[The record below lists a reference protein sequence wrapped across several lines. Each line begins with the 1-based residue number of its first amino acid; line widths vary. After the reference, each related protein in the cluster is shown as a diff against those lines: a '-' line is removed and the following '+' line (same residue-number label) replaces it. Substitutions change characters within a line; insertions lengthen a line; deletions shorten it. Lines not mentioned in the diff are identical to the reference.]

1 MGKQSVQ
8 QIVEQCQRGDRE
20 AFGLLYTT
28 MYDRLRNQCRH
39 YVTNESTLDDLL
51 HDAFL
56 IIFNKIGSLKDTS
69 RAEAWMQKVTHNLVL
84 TYINQHKHQ
93 TMVPLEEI
101 NEPSIMPDTMRPTM
115 NYEELMMM
123 IDQLPNKARKKKLQC
138 LLVVLMLSLLAIGL
152 PIGLWHLL
160 TQPDRHETAQTQQPS
175 RQKPQSSEAETP
187 KESLSTSRLDDQS
200 ALPGL
205 AVRPGR
211 TSSPPCP
218 DSDSTVTIAE
228 ETREESTTPIR
239 EKPQSEPSPQPE
251 RKPRKTSLD
260 MPEKPIKVTKHDD
273 DWMLQLA
280 YSGFSS
286 RKDFNLPYGE
296 RDMNDPELDTI
307 THHRLPITVGLSV
320 NKMLGRQ
327 FAVGTGLQYTQLYSE
342 TQAGNTYSWAQ
353 SEQRIHYLGIP
364 LRVMW
369 YPVNTSHLR
378 VYGTAQTMF
387 ELPIGSTLRQSD
399 FIEGRQI
406 GSKKLHLDPK
416 VQWSVGV
423 GVGLEYRLSPI
434 IGLYAEP
441 SVHYFF
447 QPGGDIETYRTAHP
461 ATFSVPIGIRINIK

>member
-20 AFGLLYTT
+20 AFGQLYTT

-56 IIFNKIGSLKDTS
+56 LIFSKIDSLKDTS
-69 RAEAWMQKVTHNLVL
+69 RAEAWMQKVMHNLVL
-84 TYINQHKHQ
+84 SYLNQQKHQ

-101 NEPSIMPDTMRPTM
+101 SEPSYIPDTMRPAM

-123 IDQLPNKARKKKLQC
+123 IDQLPNKARKKKLQR
-138 LLVVLMLSLLAIGL
+138 LLVALMLSLLAACL

-218 DSDSTVTIAE
+218 DSDSTVTITE

-239 EKPQSEPSPQPE
+239 EKPQSEPSPQSE

-434 IGLYAEP
+434 ISLYAEP
-441 SVHYFF
+441 SVQYFF
-447 QPGGDIETYRTAHP
+447 KPGGGIETYRTAHP

>member
-28 MYDRLRNQCRH
+28 MYERLRNQCRH
-39 YVTNESTLDDLL
+39 YVTNESTLEDLL

-56 IIFNKIGSLKDTS
+56 LIFSKIDSLKDTS

-84 TYINQHKHQ
+84 SYLNQQKHQ

-101 NEPSIMPDTMRPTM
+101 SEPSYIPDTMRPAM

-123 IDQLPNKARKKKLQC
+123 IDQLPNKARKKKLQR
-138 LLVVLMLSLLAIGL
+138 LLVALMLSLLAACL

-218 DSDSTVTIAE
+218 DSDSTVTISE

-260 MPEKPIKVTKHDD
+260 MPEIPIKVTKHDD

-378 VYGTAQTMF
+378 VYGTTQTMF
-387 ELPIGSTLRQSD
+387 EIPLGATYRQSD
-399 FIEGRQI
+399 VIEGRQFET
-406 GSKKLHLDPK
+406 GKLPLDSS
-416 VQWSVGV
+416 VQWSIGL
-423 GVGLEYRLSPI
+423 GIGLEYRLTPV

-441 SVHYFF
+441 SLQYFF
-447 QPGGDIETYRTAHP
+447 KSGDGLDTYRTAHP

>member
-39 YVTNESTLDDLL
+39 YVTNESTLDDLM

-56 IIFNKIGSLKDTS
+56 IIFNKIDSLKDTS

-84 TYINQHKHQ
+84 TYLNQHKHQ
-93 TMVPLEEI
+93 TMVPIEEI
-101 NEPSIMPDTMRPTM
+101 SEPSFMPDTMQATM
-115 NYEELMMM
+115 NYEELLMM
-123 IDQLPNKARKKKLQC
+123 IDQLPNKARKKKLQRM
-138 LLVVLMLSLLAIGL
+138 LVLLMLSLLAVCL

-160 TQPDRHETAQTQQPS
+160 SQPDRHETAQTHQPF
-175 RQKPQSSEAETP
+175 RQKPQPKEAETS
-187 KESLSTSRLDDQS
+187 KESISLPSPNYQFTQS
-200 ALPGL
+200 KL
-205 AVRPGR
+205 AVY
-211 TSSPPCP
+211 TVQT
-218 DSDSTVTIAE
+218 DSLHSLNSESTASIVE
-228 ETREESTTPIR
+228 ETREESTTPVH

-260 MPEKPIKVTKHDD
+260 MPEMPIKTTKHDD
-273 DWMLQLA
+273 DWMIQLA

-286 RKDFNLPYGE
+286 RQDFNLPYGE
-296 RDMNDPELDTI
+296 RGMNDPELDTI

-320 NKMLGRQ
+320 NKMLGHQ

-378 VYGTAQTMF
+378 VYGTAQTML

-406 GSKKLHLDPK
+406 DSQKLHLDPK
-416 VQWSVGV
+416 VQWSVGL
-423 GVGLEYRLSPI
+423 GIGLEYRLTPV

-441 SVHYFF
+441 SLQYFF
-447 QPGGDIETYRTAHP
+447 KLGDGLDTYRTAHS

>member
-28 MYDRLRNQCRH
+28 MYERLRNQCRH
-39 YVTNESTLDDLL
+39 YVTNESTLEDLL

-56 IIFNKIGSLKDTS
+56 LIFSKIDSLKDTS

-84 TYINQHKHQ
+84 SYLNQQKHQ

-101 NEPSIMPDTMRPTM
+101 SEPSYIPDTMRPAM

-123 IDQLPNKARKKKLQC
+123 IDQLPNKARKKKLQR
-138 LLVVLMLSLLAIGL
+138 LLVALMLSLLAACL

-228 ETREESTTPIR
+228 ETREESATPIR

-307 THHRLPITVGLSV
+307 THHRLPITVDLSV

-387 ELPIGSTLRQSD
+387 EIPLGATCRQSD
-399 FIEGRQI
+399 VIEGRQFDT
-406 GSKKLHLDPK
+406 GALQLDPSE
-416 VQWSVGV
+416 QWSIGL
-423 GVGLEYRLSPI
+423 GIGLEYSLTAV

-441 SVHYFF
+441 SLQYFF
-447 QPGGDIETYRTAHP
+447 KPGDGLDTYRTAHP

>member
-28 MYDRLRNQCRH
+28 MYERLRNQCRH
-39 YVTNESTLDDLL
+39 YVTNESTLEDLL

-56 IIFNKIGSLKDTS
+56 LIFSKIDSLKDTS

-84 TYINQHKHQ
+84 SYLNQQKHQ

-101 NEPSIMPDTMRPTM
+101 SEPSYIPDTMRPAM

-123 IDQLPNKARKKKLQC
+123 IDQLPNKARKKKLQR
-138 LLVVLMLSLLAIGL
+138 LLVALMLSLLAACL

-218 DSDSTVTIAE
+218 DSDSTVTISE

-387 ELPIGSTLRQSD
+387 EIPLGATCRQSD
-399 FIEGRQI
+399 VIEGRQFET
-406 GSKKLHLDPK
+406 GTLQLDPSE
-416 VQWSVGV
+416 QWSIGL
-423 GVGLEYRLSPI
+423 GIGLEYRLTPV

-441 SVHYFF
+441 SLQYFF
-447 QPGGDIETYRTAHP
+447 KSGDGLDTYRTAHP

>member
-20 AFGLLYTT
+20 AFGQLYTT

-123 IDQLPNKARKKKLQC
+123 IDQLPNKARKKKLQR

-175 RQKPQSSEAETP
+175 RQKPLSSEAETP
-187 KESLSTSRLDDQS
+187 KESISLPSPDYQFTQS
-200 ALPGL
+200 KLTVYPVQTDSLPIL
-205 AVRPGR
+205 NSESAV
-211 TSSPPCP
+211 TF
-218 DSDSTVTIAE
+218 VE
-228 ETREESTTPIR
+228 ETREESTTPVR
-239 EKPQSEPSPQPE
+239 EEPQSKPSPLPE
-251 RKPRKTSLD
+251 RKHQKTSID
-260 MPEKPIKVTKHDD
+260 MPEMPVNATKHDD
-273 DWMLQLA
+273 GWTVQLA

-286 RKDFNLPYGE
+286 RQDFNLPYGE

-307 THHRLPITVGLSV
+307 THHRLPISVGLSV

-327 FAVGTGLQYTQLYSE
+327 FAIGTGLQYTQLYSE
-342 TQAGNTYSWAQ
+342 TQAGNTYSWTQ
-353 SEQRIHYLGIP
+353 TEQRIHYLGIP

-387 ELPIGSTLRQSD
+387 ELPMGSTLRQSD

-406 GSKKLHLDPK
+406 DSKKLHLDPK
-416 VQWSVGV
+416 VQWSVGI

-447 QPGGDIETYRTAHP
+447 KPGGGIETYRTAHP

>member
-39 YVTNESTLDDLL
+39 YVTNESTLDDLM

-56 IIFNKIGSLKDTS
+56 IIFNKIDSLKDTS

-84 TYINQHKHQ
+84 TYLNQQKHQ

-101 NEPSIMPDTMRPTM
+101 SEPSYIPDTMRPAM

-123 IDQLPNKARKKKLQC
+123 IDQLPNKARKKKLQR
-138 LLVVLMLSLLAIGL
+138 LLVALMLSLLAACL

-218 DSDSTVTIAE
+218 DSDSTDTIVE
-228 ETREESTTPIR
+228 DTREESATPIR

-320 NKMLGRQ
+320 NKMLGHQ

-342 TQAGNTYSWAQ
+342 TQAGNTYSWTQ

-406 GSKKLHLDPK
+406 NSQKLHLDPK
-416 VQWSVGV
+416 VQWSVGL
-423 GVGLEYRLSPI
+423 GIGLEYRLTPV

-441 SVHYFF
+441 SLQYFF
-447 QPGGDIETYRTAHP
+447 KPGDGLDTYRTAHP
-461 ATFSVPIGIRINIK
+461 ATFSVPIGIRVNIK

>member
-56 IIFNKIGSLKDTS
+56 LIFSKIDSLKDTS

-84 TYINQHKHQ
+84 SYLNQQKHQ

-101 NEPSIMPDTMRPTM
+101 SEPSYIPDTMRPAM

-123 IDQLPNKARKKKLQC
+123 IDQLPNKARKKKLQR
-138 LLVVLMLSLLAIGL
+138 LLVALMLSLLAACL

-387 ELPIGSTLRQSD
+387 EIPLGATYRQSD
-399 FIEGRQI
+399 VIEGRQFET
-406 GSKKLHLDPK
+406 GKLPLDLS
-416 VQWSVGV
+416 VQWSIGL
-423 GVGLEYRLSPI
+423 GIGLEYRLTAV

-441 SVHYFF
+441 SLQYFF
-447 QPGGDIETYRTAHP
+447 KPGDGLDTYRTAHP

>member
-56 IIFNKIGSLKDTS
+56 LIFSKIDSLKDTS

-84 TYINQHKHQ
+84 SYLNQQKHQ

-101 NEPSIMPDTMRPTM
+101 SEPSYIPDTMRPAM

-123 IDQLPNKARKKKLQC
+123 IDQLPNKARKKKLQR
-138 LLVVLMLSLLAIGL
+138 LLVALMLSLLAACL

-320 NKMLGRQ
+320 NKMLGHQ

-342 TQAGNTYSWAQ
+342 TQAGNTYSWTQ

-406 GSKKLHLDPK
+406 DSRKLHIDPK
-416 VQWSVGV
+416 VQWSVGI
-423 GVGLEYRLSPI
+423 GVGLECRLSPV

-441 SVHYFF
+441 SFPLPR
-447 QPGGDIETYRTAHP
+447 QAL
-461 ATFSVPIGIRINIK
+461 